1 MAGIAPTR
9 RIAIALGSNVDSILG
24 TRSEHLNAALRALD
38 APPRTVVT
46 ASSRFIETE
55 PVGPI
60 GQGRYLNAA
69 ACLDTTLEPAALL
82 ARLLEIERERGRDRS
97 REARWGP
104 RTLDL
109 DLLLYEDHR
118 IDEPGLTV
126 PHPRLHER
134 AFVLEPLSE
143 IAGDWVVPG
152 LGGRTVA
159 MLWASL
165 RAGGR

>member
-82 ARLLEIERERGRDRS
+82 ARLLEIERERGRAVPER
-97 REARWGP
+97 
-104 RTLDL
+104 
-109 DLLLYEDHR
+109 
-118 IDEPGLTV
+118 PG
-126 PHPRLHER
+126 
-134 AFVLEPLSE
+134 
-143 IAGDWVVPG
+143 
-152 LGGRTVA
+152 GGRGPSISTCCCTRTI
-159 MLWASL
+159 ASMSP
-165 RAGGR
+165 A